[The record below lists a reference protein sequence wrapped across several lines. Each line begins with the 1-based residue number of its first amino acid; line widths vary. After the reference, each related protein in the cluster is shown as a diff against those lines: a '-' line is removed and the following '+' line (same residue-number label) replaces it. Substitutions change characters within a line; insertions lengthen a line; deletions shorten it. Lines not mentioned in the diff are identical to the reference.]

1 MLQVVNVTEEF
12 VLQLRVGDVRD
23 GAVLV
28 QGTGVA
34 HEARGE
40 VCQVGSQFLNH
51 EATHLIAPDNLQRT
65 KDQTKPMDYL
75 LSIQIFHSILKSKQS
90 SY

>member
-1 MLQVVNVTEEF
+1 M
-12 VLQLRVGDVRD
+12 LQLRVGDVRD
-23 GAVLV
+23 GTVLV
-28 QGTGVA
+28 QGAGVA

-51 EATHLIAPDNLQRT
+51 EATHLIAPDNLQKT
-65 KDQTKPMDYL
+65 EDQTKAMDYSL
-75 LSIQIFHSILKSKQS
+75 PIKIFHSIHKSKEQC